1 VELLFKIIHWE
12 NEVYKNYS
20 RENDF
25 LMKIVS
31 EYLKVILP
39 KKTFKAFTLLFNK
52 FVDLK

>member
-1 VELLFKIIHWE
+1 MKFTKIIHG
-12 NEVYKNYS
+12 KMI
-20 RENDF
+20 F

-39 KKTFKAFTLLFNK
+39 KKTFKAFTRLFNK